1 MAVEGR
7 AGWEQANMKGEN
19 SFNNGFKI
27 QQIRFK
33 TVCIKQNWCT
43 FFTIYKVLF
52 SLDICNILSCCTMAF
67 FSSLEFISNA
77 TFGTSLEFG
86 MSMQENKNK
95 SSKSQYGVR

>member
-7 AGWEQANMKGEN
+7 AGWEQANMKGKN

-33 TVCIKQNWCT
+33 TICIKQNWCT
-43 FFTIYKVLF
+43 FFTIYEILF

-67 FSSLEFISNA
+67 FFFSRISLKCH
-77 TFGTSLEFG
+77 LR
-86 MSMQENKNK
+86 NK
-95 SSKSQYGVR
+95 SRIWDEHARKLKKKKK